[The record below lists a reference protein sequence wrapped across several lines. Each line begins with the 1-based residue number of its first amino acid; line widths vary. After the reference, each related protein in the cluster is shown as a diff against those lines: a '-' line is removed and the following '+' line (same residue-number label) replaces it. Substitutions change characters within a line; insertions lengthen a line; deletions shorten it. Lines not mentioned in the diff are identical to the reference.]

1 MGWSSDC
8 GPFQRLAAR
17 RGASGRGYATAN
29 QRSETAS
36 NRDMKQTLIFLV
48 LSLSLAAGQEQKHPT
63 DLRGVLLEQL
73 QTVHNQKDWFVPISV
88 VVDGVTAEQAN
99 WTDGKGNHS
108 VGQLIYHMLY
118 WNRRALAQFKGEKP
132 EKFSGNNEE
141 TFNNFDAKQWAAT
154 VKELDQ
160 VMTDFEKAV
169 QSADEATLKKY
180 ASLVDHVGAH
190 TAYRLGEVVY
200 VRREQGSW
208 DPEKGVK

>member
-1 MGWSSDC
+1 MDPKQLEHHRVETGANLSR
-8 GPFQRLAAR
+8 GRHPGANR
-17 RGASGRGYATAN
+17 RG
-29 QRSETAS
+29 ETAS
-36 NRDMKQTLIFLV
+36 NKDMKHTLIFIV
-48 LSLSLAAGQEQKHPT
+48 MCLSLAAFGQEQKHPT

-88 VVDGVTAEQAN
+88 VVDGVTPEQAN

-108 VGQLIYHMLY
+108 VGQLIYHILY
-118 WNRRALAQFKGEKP
+118 WNRRALTEFKGEKP

-169 QSADEATLKKY
+169 QSADEARLQKY

-190 TAYRLGEVVY
+190 TAYHLGEVVY